1 MIAGALSLLLISQ
14 VNVSADAV
22 LTTRALARG
31 DVLAASD
38 LVGAEDDIA
47 PFVGM
52 AARRPLPEGRKIR
65 TLDVE
70 EPVAVMRQDTVRV
83 LFQRGAL
90 TLETQGRA
98 LKNGRIGD
106 TVSVS
111 LDGRRAPVA
120 GLVTGPGQVE
130 VAK

>member
-1 MIAGALSLLLISQ
+1 MMIGALTFLLVSQ
-14 VNVSADAV
+14 IDLSADAV

-38 LVGAEDDIA
+38 LSGAQHDIA

-65 TLDVE
+65 ALDVE

-83 LFQRGAL
+83 LFQRGGL
-90 TLETQGRA
+90 KLETQGRA
-98 LKNGRIGD
+98 LKKWAHRGYGFD
-106 TVSVS
+106 LS
-111 LDGRRAPVA
+111 
-120 GLVTGPGQVE
+120 
-130 VAK
+130 